1 MNRTKTKAV
10 SDKTPYKATFRKK
23 PNLSDVWEWGEKLW
37 VRVKKGNKLGG
48 RVKEGKWMGVSDESK
63 GMHMYWPDK
72 KTLSTKQNIYFDKTK
87 SSVSRLEGEEWDFIE
102 TKSDYTPVLPAEI
115 PQNTPETIHDTPDI
129 ISDED
134 ETLSE
139 PEIPNKRIRKP
150 TAKIREIIE
159 GRAVASNLPSAP
171 KFTIGTQLPS
181 IPDVPGDVLEMD
193 ESVDWMMLLEE
204 SLMAQTSEMEALE
217 PPSLAVARKSP
228 DWPAWEK
235 AICEELDVFDSR
247 KDMGDG

>member
-1 MNRTKTKAV
+1 
-10 SDKTPYKATFRKK
+10 
-23 PNLSDVWEWGEKLW
+23 
-37 VRVKKGNKLGG
+37 
-48 RVKEGKWMGVSDESK
+48 MGVSDELK
-63 GMHMYWPDK
+63 GMRMYWPDK
-72 KTLSTKQNIYFDKTK
+72 KTISTEQNIYFDKTK
-87 SSVSRLEGEEWDFIE
+87 LSVSRLEGEEWEFIK

-115 PQNTPETIHDTPDI
+115 PQNTPKTIHDTPDI

-139 PEIPNKRIRKP
+139 PEIPNKQICKP

-159 GRAVASNLPSAP
+159 GCAVTSNLPSAP

-181 IPDVPGDVLEMD
+181 IPDVPDDVPEM
-193 ESVDWMMLLEE
+193 EEPVDWMMIMEE
-204 SLMAQTSEMEALE
+204 LLMAQTSEMEALE

-235 AICEELDVFDSR
+235 AICKELDVLTAAETWEMVNNL
-247 KDMGDG
+247 KEPT